1 MQLKKIVTNAKNIIY
16 TASYE
21 GGGKVDRKDTCE
33 EMPTPEFGEAMQT
46 LSAVVVNVM
55 EVHGSWIN
63 GMTVLGFTMSYTAN
77 ATASMQIS
85 YNRQMGDLRKPH
97 KMQTPMF
104 RIDEPQDGDSGS
116 LDIGKDLALLCHT
129 ALEQA
134 TAYAK
139 GERSQM
145 TFEQFNE
152 ENGALAKAESETL
165 CLDGSLDA

>member
-33 EMPTPEFGEAMQT
+33 ELPTPEFSEAMQA
-46 LSAVVVNVM
+46 LSLVVVDVL
-55 EVHGSWIN
+55 EGKDSWVN
-63 GMTVLGFTMSYTAN
+63 GMTITAFTISRTN
-77 ATASMQIS
+77 NGTASMQIVFT
-85 YNRQMGDLRKPH
+85 RELGDLRKPH
-97 KMQTPMF
+97 KMTTPMF
-104 RIDEPQDGDSGS
+104 RIEAPQDGDSGS
-116 LDIGKDLALLCHT
+116 IEIGGKLALLCCK

-134 TAYAK
+134 TAYAQ

-152 ENGALAKAESETL
+152 VTGALTAEEADTL
-165 CLDGSLDA
+165 QLNA